1 MHRFRTA
8 SVTAPASIS
17 RNPHL
22 ALAPSRVRV
31 APGRLSLLAFVG
43 ATTAEIAYLEDTPVE
58 GVGYVCWVAPGK
70 QKRGIMADQEDT
82 LGGAPRSDGLGEV
95 VFEELRTNFRG

>member
-1 MHRFRTA
+1 
-8 SVTAPASIS
+8 
-17 RNPHL
+17 
-22 ALAPSRVRV
+22 
-31 APGRLSLLAFVG
+31 
-43 ATTAEIAYLEDTPVE
+43 LEDTPVE

-70 QKRGIMADQEDT
+70 QKRGITADQEDT